1 VFSKKEPSP
10 KSDDRSVTPRSAG
23 LSMLAKG
30 CHFQGKVY
38 LHGDARIG
46 GDIEGTIV
54 SSAMLTIE
62 QSAVIKG
69 DINGTN
75 VLLNGRVE
83 GNIVANEVLRL
94 SPSSIVTG
102 DLCAK
107 RLIVEDG
114 ARIDGHVSRMG
125 EKESAKVKTLPIIG
139 KVDPAKQKLAV

>member
-1 VFSKKEPSP
+1 
-10 KSDDRSVTPRSAG
+10 
-23 LSMLAKG
+23 MLAKG

-46 GDIEGTIV
+46 GDIEGTVV

-83 GNIVANEVLRL
+83 GIIIANEVLRL
-94 SPSSIVTG
+94 SPSSVVTG

-114 ARIDGHVSRMG
+114 ARIDGRVSRMG
-125 EKESAKVKTLPIIG
+125 ENDKAKVRTLPIVG
-139 KVDPAKQKLAV
+139 KSDLTKQKMVV